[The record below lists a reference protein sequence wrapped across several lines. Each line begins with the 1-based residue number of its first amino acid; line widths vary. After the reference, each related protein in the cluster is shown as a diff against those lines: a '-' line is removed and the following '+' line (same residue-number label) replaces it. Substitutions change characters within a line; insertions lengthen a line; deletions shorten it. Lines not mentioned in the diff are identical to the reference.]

1 MQDNRNRELRRF
13 LKFAVV
19 GAIGTVIDF
28 GLMNIFFLLFNRVMM
43 MGVDDSRIISSIISF
58 IAAVINN
65 FILNR
70 FWTYA
75 DLVKKP
81 FLTQLMQFS
90 VISVIGLIIRT
101 PLIGFLANL
110 IKKLLEKTDS
120 FSKLD
125 PVIIGN
131 NAALAISIVI
141 VLLWNFFANRLWTFR
156 EINK

>member
-1 MQDNRNRELRRF
+1 MQESRRREFHRF

-43 MGVDDSRIISSIISF
+43 MGVASSRIISSIISF
-58 IAAVINN
+58 TAAVINN

-110 IKKLLEKTDS
+110 IKNLLEKANS
-120 FSKLD
+120 FPELD